1 MNKNYVC
8 SKEIIATKMN
18 KLKIIFIV
26 FSILL
31 LPKIS
36 FAYLDPGTGSYIYQ
50 LIIAG
55 IVGASYTVKV
65 FWGRIKTFFIKLS
78 SKKSHDGKDNK

>member
-1 MNKNYVC
+1 MK
-8 SKEIIATKMN
+8 KEGLRILFYSVILTII
-18 KLKIIFIV
+18 LQ
-26 FSILL
+26 ILFL
-31 LPKIS
+31 NS
-36 FAYLDPGTGSYIYQ
+36 AFAYLDPGTGSYIYQ

-65 FWGRIKTFFIKLS
+65 FWGRIKTFFINLS